1 MAYNT
6 KIVEKPIDEELTVQ
20 KGFGMAS
27 TTSAWKE
34 AQVAA
39 CEAWG
44 LEQLY
49 PGTINLNYC
58 PDLSD
63 CVNFKKIECSN
74 YINSS
79 GSIVTLRCELQKG
92 EIKMPGVIFLVGGKT
107 EVSLT
112 DQLPG
117 IKEGEHVNLQL
128 TLRYEY
134 VDL

>member
-1 MAYNT
+1 MDKT
-6 KIVEKPIDEELTVQ
+6 KTVEKTIDEKLTVQ
-20 KGFGMAS
+20 KGFGKAS

-49 PGTINLNYC
+49 PGTINLNYR

-63 CVNFKKIECSN
+63 CVNFKKIECSKH
-74 YINSS
+74 ITSS
-79 GSIVTLRCELQKG
+79 GSIVTLPCELQKG
-92 EIKMPGVIFLVGGKT
+92 EIKMPGVIFVVGGKI

-117 IKEGEHVNLQL
+117 IKEGDRVNLKF